1 MATQRRQG
9 PRASP
14 WRRLPPFR
22 PAGAR
27 RRRLT
32 PDTVGCHELADPMC
46 PHWGWRGDARVPVEP
61 LAAGR
66 AGLGAPG
73 GRSACCRPPASR
85 RRSRTRR
92 RDGVSKGITPLQRS
106 WALPPGIDVHG
117 SDPTG
122 GGVACAH
129 TRRPRARTGPSK
141 RGTPHHLSRRGGG
154 GMPAGVAHST
164 GIHPCRKAGEPISE
178 PSHSSRNFTSQ
189 NQQYLND
196 TREID
201 GFKLASYWE
210 QFWSDR
216 PPAVQTPCVGAGW
229 AGRSWG
235 TPGRGWWARSPG

>member
-122 GGVACAH
+122 GGGWRVH
-129 TRRPRARTGPSK
+129 TRDGPA
-141 RGTPHHLSRRGGG
+141 PEPDPRRGGLPTICQDVG
-154 GMPAGVAHST
+154 GA
-164 GIHPCRKAGEPISE
+164 CRLGSLTP
-178 PSHSSRNFTSQ
+178 
-189 NQQYLND
+189 
-196 TREID
+196 
-201 GFKLASYWE
+201 LASIL
-210 QFWSDR
+210 
-216 PPAVQTPCVGAGW
+216 AGKPEN
-229 AGRSWG
+229 RSVSQVILVERFQYNIAIWC
-235 TPGRGWWARSPG
+235 